1 MTVGS
6 PRKTEAL
13 IIEAKDGHSQSVAMG
28 SMCTGFSTAGGRKC
42 TVSANA
48 LRKAEKLCDNPS
60 TSDVCDPPAVS
71 APSCALTG
79 FVKASGHMC
88 SVSANAVQVGQHL
101 CKEIAMEIDGRTDP
115 TITGFSTADGRTISV
130 SGGAVSR
137 VKHIL
142 TDLMTEDVI
151 EVHPVSTSGSKASS
165 TKEEGQ
171 VNLNEPYSETTF
183 EGFINADQNF
193 VGTFNGH

>member
-1 MTVGS
+1 M
-6 PRKTEAL
+6 
-13 IIEAKDGHSQSVAMG
+13 
-28 SMCTGFSTAGGRKC
+28 
-42 TVSANA
+42 
-48 LRKAEKLCDNPS
+48 
-60 TSDVCDPPAVS
+60 S

-79 FVKASGHMC
+79 FVKASGRMC

-165 TKEEGQ
+165 TKEEG
-171 VNLNEPYSETTF
+171 
-183 EGFINADQNF
+183 
-193 VGTFNGH
+193 